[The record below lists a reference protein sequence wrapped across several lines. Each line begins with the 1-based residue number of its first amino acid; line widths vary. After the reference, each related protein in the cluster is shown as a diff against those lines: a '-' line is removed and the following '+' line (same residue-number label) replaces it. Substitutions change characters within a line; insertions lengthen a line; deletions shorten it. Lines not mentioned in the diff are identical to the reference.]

1 MPALE
6 CSCISSRGLSVVQSV
21 CYRFL
26 RMNKCSGHVA
36 VAMPCSTFTSA
47 NPHTRCRHMVDR
59 LFHSFSLK
67 PQDLSV
73 ASVHIKD
80 VENTRRK
87 LETLVASGSDS
98 LQVVSDFDR
107 TMSKYRH
114 NDHLTPTCHGIFEMD
129 PELTEGAKTTLT
141 NLRNK
146 YYPVEVDPY
155 LSDAAKIPQML
166 EWWRLSHD
174 TIVSC
179 GLHRDALAKT
189 VRDCGVVLRD
199 KLQDFTELLYKHQ
212 IPVLIF
218 SAGLGDV
225 IELLL
230 ENFSMCTENVRVVS
244 NFMEFNEEG
253 LLVGFKDPII
263 HSFNKTAASIISGDR
278 ARIASQRPCV
288 LLLGD
293 STGDIHMADGATVD
307 DPNGISG
314 TVLRIGFL
322 NESIETNLEKY
333 KTIYDIVLVNDETF
347 TVPLA
352 VMQTILQCHLVYANG
367 GSIPISNDDNDVDR
381 SEH

>member
-1 MPALE
+1 DSKA
-6 CSCISSRGLSVVQSV
+6 
-21 CYRFL
+21 
-26 RMNKCSGHVA
+26 
-36 VAMPCSTFTSA
+36 
-47 NPHTRCRHMVDR
+47 
-59 LFHSFSLK
+59 
-67 PQDLSV
+67 

-80 VENTRRK
+80 IENTRRK
-87 LETLVASGSDS
+87 LETLVASGSNS

-114 NDHLTPTCHGIFEMD
+114 DDHLTPTCHGIPLDWLSLVSGIFEMD
-129 PELTEGAKTTLT
+129 PELTESAKTTLT

-146 YYPVEVDPY
+146 YYPVEVDPH

-166 EWWRLSHD
+166 DWWRLSHN

-179 GLHRDALAKT
+179 GLHRDALSKT

-199 KLQDFTELLYKHQ
+199 KLQDFTNLLHKHK

-253 LLVGFKDPII
+253 VLVGFKDPII
-263 HSFNKTAASIISGDR
+263 HSFNKTAASIVNGDR
-278 ARIASQRPCV
+278 ARVASQRPCV

-307 DPNGISG
+307 DPKGISG

-333 KTIYDIVLVNDETF
+333 KMIYDIVLVNDETF

-352 VMQTILQCHLVYANG
+352 VMQTILQCHLVYTNG
-367 GSIPISNDDNDVDR
+367 GGVPISNSDSDVDR
-381 SEH
+381 SGH